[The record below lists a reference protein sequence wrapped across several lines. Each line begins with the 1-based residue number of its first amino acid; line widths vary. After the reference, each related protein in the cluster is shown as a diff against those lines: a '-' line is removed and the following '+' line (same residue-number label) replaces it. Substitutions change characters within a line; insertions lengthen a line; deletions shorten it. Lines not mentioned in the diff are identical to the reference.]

1 MNPALSIAST
11 TFREARRNK
20 VFYSIFFFAVA
31 FILSS
36 FIFTNLTIAAFDR
49 VLRDV
54 GTGAIDF
61 FGALLAIFLGI
72 GLVSREV
79 DRKTVYTVVTKPIRR
94 WQFIVGKFLGLFLV
108 LLVSLGVMFVSLLV
122 VLYTASTV
130 RPSLSPLLWYFVLAL
145 TQLSVVVAFAI
156 LMSTFTGSAL
166 SAFATVGLYLIGHF
180 SPDLYYF
187 GQKVHSAAVKWLT
200 SAIYYVVPNLD
211 RFSLAHQITYDQ
223 QVKTHAAALTI
234 LYGLL
239 YTGAFLMA
247 AVVAF
252 ERRDFK

>member
-1 MNPALSIAST
+1 MSASLAIAST

-20 VFYSIFFFAVA
+20 VFYSIFFFAVVI
-31 FILSS
+31 ILGS
-36 FIFTNLTIAAFDR
+36 FIFTNLTISAFDR

-54 GTGAIDF
+54 GTGVIDF

-79 DRKTVYTVVTKPIRR
+79 DKKTVYTVVTKPIRR
-94 WQFIVGKFLGLFLV
+94 WEFILGKFLGLAGV
-108 LLVSLGVMFVSLLV
+108 LLVSLGVMFLSFLV
-122 VLYTASTV
+122 VLYTFSTT
-130 RPSLSPLLWYFVLAL
+130 RPTLEPLLLYFLLAL

-166 SAFATVGLYLIGHF
+166 AAFATVGLYLIGHF

-187 GQKVHSAAVKWLT
+187 GLKTKSVAVKWLV

-223 QVKTHAAALTI
+223 HVKVYAAALTI

-239 YTGAFLMA
+239 YVAAFLLA

>member
-1 MNPALSIAST
+1 MNAALSIAGT

-20 VFYSIFFFAVA
+20 VFYSIFFFALVI
-31 FILSS
+31 ILGS

-54 GTGAIDF
+54 GTGVIDF

-79 DRKTVYTVVTKPIRR
+79 DKRTVYTVVTKPIRR
-94 WQFIVGKFLGLFLV
+94 WEFIAGKFLGLLEV
-108 LLVSLGVMFVSLLV
+108 LFISLGVMFVSFLAV
-122 VLYTASTV
+122 IFIFSRQSPA
-130 RPSLSPLLWYFVLAL
+130 LSPLLWYFALAL
-145 TQLSVVVAFAI
+145 TQLAVVVAFAI
-156 LMSTFTGSAL
+156 LMSTFTSSAL
-166 SAFATVGLYLIGHF
+166 SAFATVGFYLIGHF

-187 GQKVHSAAVKWLT
+187 GQKSHSALT
-200 SAIYYVVPNLD
+200 RLFTRIVYYVVPNLD
-211 RFSLAHQITYDQ
+211 RFNLAHQITYDQ
-223 QVKTHAAALTI
+223 HVKVVAASMTL

-239 YTGAFLMA
+239 YAAAFLLA

-252 ERRDFK
+252 EHRDFK

>member
-1 MNPALSIAST
+1 MNASITIAGT

-20 VFYSIFFFAVA
+20 VFYAIFFFAVA

-36 FIFTNLTIAAFDR
+36 FIFTNLTISAYDR
-49 VLRDV
+49 VLRDI
-54 GTGAIDF
+54 GTASIDF

-79 DRKTVYTVVTKPIRR
+79 DRRTVYTVVTKPIPR
-94 WQFIVGKFLGLFLV
+94 WEFIVGKFLGLAGV
-108 LLVSLGVMFVSLLV
+108 LLVALGVMFVSFLV
-122 VLYTASTV
+122 VMYTFGTS
-130 RPSLSPLLWYFVLAL
+130 RPVLEPLLWYFVLAI

-166 SAFATVGLYLIGHF
+166 AAFATVGLYLIGHF
-180 SPDLYYF
+180 SPNLYYF
-187 GQKVHSAAVKWLT
+187 GQKSHAAAVRLLT
-200 SAIYYVVPNLD
+200 AAIYYVVPNLD

-223 QVKTHAAALTI
+223 HVKVGAALLTLLYGVLYTAAFLVAAA
-234 LYGLL
+234 
-239 YTGAFLMA
+239 
-247 AVVAF
+247 VAF